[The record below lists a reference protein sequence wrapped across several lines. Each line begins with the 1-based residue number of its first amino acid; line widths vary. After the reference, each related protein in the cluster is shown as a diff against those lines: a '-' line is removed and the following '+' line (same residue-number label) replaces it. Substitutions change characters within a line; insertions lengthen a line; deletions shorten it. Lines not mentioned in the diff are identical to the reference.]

1 MALDH
6 SLRPDQLLL
15 DPGRN
20 EAACGCEDHDRFAGE
35 FADTLDE
42 RTIRYVLERGRI
54 SSSCARRLARSPA
67 CWCWQPPGPR
77 P

>member
-15 DPGRN
+15 DPGQS
-20 EAACGCEDHDRFAGE
+20 EAACGCEDHERFAGE
-35 FADTLDE
+35 FADRLDE
-42 RTIRYVLERGRI
+42 RTIRYVLETRPHFEEL
-54 SSSCARRLARSPA
+54 RRRSARSPA
-67 CWCWQPPGPR
+67 CWSWPPPGPR